1 MWIMTSYG
9 IIMPAAIPAN
19 VRPFY
24 PYDGWDD
31 DWDFQI
37 RARDRKALTKVR
49 KRLIADGAEPSKN
62 VPTPTRD
69 YEYRMYVNR
78 WTFAAFMQEEI
89 VAIDYTK
96 FKPTTER
103 RGGGGA
109 KLHNLYTRIWFAVAE
124 AYDSPILRPTRGK
137 RTR

>member
-24 PYDGWDD
+24 PFDGWDD
-31 DWDFQI
+31 NWDLQV
-37 RARDRKALTKVR
+37 RARDRKALEKVR
-49 KRLIADGAEPSKN
+49 RRLNTFNGTPPSKI
-62 VPTPTRD
+62 VATPTRD
-69 YEYRMYVNR
+69 YEFRMYVDR
-78 WTFAAFMQEEI
+78 DDYALLVATEI
-89 VAIDYTK
+89 REIDYAK

-109 KLHNLYTRIWFAVAE
+109 KLHNLYTRIWFAVAD
-124 AYDSPILRPTRGK
+124 AYDSPILRPPK
-137 RTR
+137 RKS